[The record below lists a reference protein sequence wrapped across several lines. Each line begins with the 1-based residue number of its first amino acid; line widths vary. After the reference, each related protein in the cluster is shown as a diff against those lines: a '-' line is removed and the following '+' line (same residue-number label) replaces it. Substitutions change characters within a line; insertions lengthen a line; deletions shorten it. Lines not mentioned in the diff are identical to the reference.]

1 MKPTFA
7 SNPPQSG
14 PRPWGRTAPAAD
26 GPETDNPETDNI
38 VAKSGQPAQYFVV
51 PTTLY
56 ASPSDSVHEA
66 ETRVILEMRYQEHAA
81 RRALEELFERGE
93 LELLS
98 G

>member
-14 PRPWGRTAPAAD
+14 LRPWGRTAPAAD
-26 GPETDNPETDNI
+26 GPETDNT

-56 ASPSDSVHEA
+56 APPSDSAHEA